1 MDSRSI
7 RALAFQTPH
16 KRYSVLAAAESF
28 RRMRISAVPAVQSVP
43 QSKEVI
49 IRSKATIL
57 NYEDIP
63 YSSVKM
69 TESVYVLPMPDDELE
84 FGDIKR

>member
-1 MDSRSI
+1 M
-7 RALAFQTPH
+7 
-16 KRYSVLAAAESF
+16 
-28 RRMRISAVPAVQSVP
+28 
-43 QSKEVI
+43 
-49 IRSKATIL
+49 